1 MEMLHKHDVPATPVN
16 TVPQVLQD
24 AQTQARGIVQRVDHP
39 RLGDIPIVSMPLTF
53 AGERPPVRRAAPAR
67 GEHTDSVLAECGYSP
82 AEVAALAGA
91 EGCRMTRSCPV
102 KVALAALLG
111 LVLLC
116 PAPAVV
122 ADLPWTDAA
131 GVVHY
136 TTNPDSIPGQHRD
149 EVRIIDA
156 SRPPGEPHAAKRAAA
171 STIPMR
177 DGGPIMVTAHLNGV
191 PLTLMLDTG
200 ADRTMLAPGALTR
213 AGVDQGSGRRVRI
226 IGVTG
231 ESEGREVT
239 LARLDIAGAQLGP
252 VAVVV
257 HQVPAPEVDGLL
269 GRDLLDA
276 FTVTVDPVGG
286 RAILIPR

>member
-1 MEMLHKHDVPATPVN
+1 VDV
-16 TVPQVLQD
+16 
-24 AQTQARGIVQRVDHP
+24 
-39 RLGDIPIVSMPLTF
+39 S
-53 AGERPPVRRAAPAR
+53 
-67 GEHTDSVLAECGYSP
+67 
-82 AEVAALAGA
+82 
-91 EGCRMTRSCPV
+91 V
-102 KVALAALLG
+102 KVAVAALLG

-116 PAPAVV
+116 PAPAAPQVYQ
-122 ADLPWTDAA
+122 WTDAA

-136 TTNPDSIPGQHRD
+136 TTNPDSIPAQHLD

-156 SRPPGEPHAAKRAAA
+156 WRPPGEPTPSRSG
-171 STIPMR
+171 STIPVR
-177 DGGPIMVTAHLNGV
+177 GGGPIMVTAYLNGV

-200 ADRTMLAPGALTR
+200 ADRTMLAPGALAR

-276 FTVTVDPVGG
+276 FTVTVDPVDG
-286 RAILIPR
+286 RAILTPR

>member
-1 MEMLHKHDVPATPVN
+1 
-16 TVPQVLQD
+16 
-24 AQTQARGIVQRVDHP
+24 
-39 RLGDIPIVSMPLTF
+39 
-53 AGERPPVRRAAPAR
+53 
-67 GEHTDSVLAECGYSP
+67 
-82 AEVAALAGA
+82 
-91 EGCRMTRSCPV
+91 V

-116 PAPAVV
+116 PAPAVSQIYQ
-122 ADLPWTDAA
+122 WTDAA

-136 TTNPDSIPGQHRD
+136 TTNPDSIPAQHLD

-156 SRPPGEPHAAKRAAA
+156 WRPPGDPTPPSGPG

-177 DGGPIMVTAHLNGV
+177 GGGPIMVTAHLNGV

-286 RAILIPR
+286 RAILTPR